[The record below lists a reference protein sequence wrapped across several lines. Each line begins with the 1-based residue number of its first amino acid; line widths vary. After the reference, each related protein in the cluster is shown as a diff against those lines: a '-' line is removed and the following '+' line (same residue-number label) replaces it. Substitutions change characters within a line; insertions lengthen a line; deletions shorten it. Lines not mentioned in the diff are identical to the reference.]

1 MNAPQVIEENL
12 ELIDRI
18 VARACRRAGVVAG
31 DVADM
36 ASTVKLALVVDDYA
50 VLRRYEGR
58 SSLATYLTIVV
69 QRVVANHWVQ
79 TRGRWRPSAE
89 AERMGESAVLIE
101 DVVGRQRRTIDE
113 ATAIVR
119 GIDPSMT
126 RDGVTA
132 IVRRLPERAPR
143 PREVELPA
151 DDVVP
156 LAARERADAT
166 LLDGELRDLSRRA
179 GTLLRE
185 TMDAWPDDDRL
196 LVRLRFESSLSIAD
210 IARLMHVP
218 QRPLYRRLES
228 LLGRLRAVLLEGG
241 IDPATADDLV
251 GAAQRIEM
259 DYGLSWKNGGPSPTN
274 DSTGR
279 GSRGTQS

>member
-1 MNAPQVIEENL
+1 
-12 ELIDRI
+12 
-18 VARACRRAGVVAG
+18 
-31 DVADM
+31 
-36 ASTVKLALVVDDYA
+36 
-50 VLRRYEGR
+50 
-58 SSLATYLTIVV
+58 
-69 QRVVANHWVQ
+69 
-79 TRGRWRPSAE
+79 
-89 AERMGESAVLIE
+89 MGESAVLIE
-101 DVVGRQRRTIDE
+101 DVVCRQRRTIDE

-274 DSTGR
+274 HSTGG